1 MCVCWEGRGKPQAG
15 DGGAVWKAR
24 TPLGERGRQGGG
36 HLGSSTRRPV
46 KGFPCGRGSRPC
58 LRPCSRGTCPDPR
71 PSLGEGVAPSQ
82 QGRAGASFGER
93 ARPKSSKGAVTGRTR
108 SPDTGSKEGRFQGD
122 AFGYVLG
129 PAQTVPFGGVV
140 NTGKANLSA
149 GS

>member
-1 MCVCWEGRGKPQAG
+1 MESQDPPRRAGEAGRRAPGLQH
-15 DGGAVWKAR
+15 KAPSER
-24 TPLGERGRQGGG
+24 LSLGEGQPPLPEAMLPG
-36 HLGSSTRRPV
+36 HLPR
-46 KGFPCGRGSRPC
+46 
-58 LRPCSRGTCPDPR
+58 PR

-82 QGRAGASFGER
+82 QGRAGGSFGEG